1 MNKMFAV
8 IKREYLQAVRKKMF
22 IFMTIFFPV
31 LMAALF
37 VVPRFLIARGLGD
50 KKVVVIDGTGALGG
64 SFSRRVEPVAP
75 DPRKALSDQRQGGE
89 LPQSIDVE
97 YVDAHGQHD
106 LSAVAKPYLDRLNS
120 ADKRSAHRID
130 AALVIPA
137 NAFEG
142 SDAKLTFFS
151 RSSTD
156 LISQERLGT
165 IANRAIQRQRLAARG
180 ISPGVVDTL
189 TRAVPIES
197 VQLSRSGERKKGSEA
212 NFIMGFIFA
221 GLLIIPSFIYGLET
235 MRGIVQEKSERIV
248 EVLVSSMSPRQ
259 LLTGKIIGVA
269 AVGLTQVG
277 VWLLIIAAVGVFGN
291 AVATEAG
298 FDVSQFLRP
307 MVFVYFPLF
316 FILGY
321 LSFVCIYAIA
331 GAACNTDKEAQQLVA
346 PIQMIMML
354 PWFLMFAIITS
365 PDSTLSVGLSLAPI
379 YGPITMFVRTL
390 VSEPPIW
397 HVLLSIMISVATILI
412 LFYGTAKIFRV
423 GILSYGKRPTLP
435 ELWRWFKVA

>member
-31 LMAALF
+31 LMGALF
-37 VVPRFLIARGLGD
+37 VLPRFLLAGGLGD
-50 KKVVVIDGTGALGG
+50 KKIVVIDGTGALGG
-64 SFSRRVEPVAP
+64 SFSRRLEPVAP
-75 DPRKALSDQRQGGE
+75 DPKKALADQSQGE

-97 YVDAHGQHD
+97 YVDAHGQRD

-120 ADKRSAHRID
+120 ADKRSAKRID
-130 AALVIPA
+130 AALVVPA

-142 SDAKLTFFS
+142 NDAKLTFFS

-156 LISQERLGT
+156 VISEERLGT

-180 ISPGVVDTL
+180 ISPSMVDTL
-189 TRAVPIES
+189 TRVVPVES

-269 AVGLTQVG
+269 AVGLTQIG
-277 VWLLIIAAVGVFGN
+277 VWLLVIAAVGAFGSVV
-291 AVATEAG
+291 AVEAG
-298 FDVSQFLRP
+298 FDVTQFLQP
-307 MVFVYFPLF
+307 MVFLYFPLF

-354 PWFLMFAIITS
+354 PWFVMYAIITN
-365 PDSTLSVGLSLAPI
+365 PDSTLSVVLSLAPI

-390 VSEPPIW
+390 VSEPPIS
-397 HVLLSIMISVATILI
+397 HVLLSIVISIATILV

>member
-37 VVPRFLIARGLGD
+37 ILPRFLIASGLGD

-75 DPRKALSDQRQGGE
+75 DPRKALSSQSQGDV
-89 LPQSIDVE
+89 PQSIDVE
-97 YVDAHGQHD
+97 YVDAHGQRD
-106 LSAVAKPYLDRLNS
+106 LSAVAKPYLDRLNT
-120 ADKRSAHRID
+120 ADKSSAKRID
-130 AALVIPA
+130 AALVVPA

-156 LISQERLGT
+156 LISQERLGS

-248 EVLVSSMSPRQ
+248 EVLISSMSPRQ

-277 VWLLIIAAVGVFGN
+277 VWLLIIAAVGAFGGVL
-291 AVATEAG
+291 AMDAG

-321 LSFVCIYAIA
+321 LTFVCIYAIA

-354 PWFLMFAIITS
+354 PWFVMFAIITN
-365 PDSTLSVGLSLAPI
+365 PDSTLSVSLSLAPV

-397 HVLLSIMISVATILI
+397 HVLLSIVISIVTILVF
-412 LFYGTAKIFRV
+412 FYATAKIFRI